1 MAEAALLAL
10 SKISFYL
17 AGEAA
22 TFVGTKFSNLIELP
36 NIVQRV
42 RRQLLMMNLF
52 IRKTGALYLSDE
64 LLKGWISEVR
74 VLAYR
79 VEDVMD
85 NFSYNYLQ
93 YKKDQFLQKL
103 GKGVNYAVVFSGISD
118 ELIQIE
124 KEIVHVSMLKDQ
136 WLRPVHELL
145 PTQIQN
151 SELQFPQY
159 SMPQFMKDEDL
170 VGIKKNREQLT
181 KWLRSDARD
190 LKLVSVCGMG
200 GMGNTTLVANVYEK
214 QRDNFTV
221 LVWLTVS
228 QTYNGMEALLRKLLE
243 LTMADSDNIEMGK
256 KKSERI
262 DNMDVFEIK
271 TKLRAVFGE
280 KKYLVVLDDI
290 WNLQVYETMRD
301 VFEDSK
307 NGSCIV
313 ITTRKEDVAS
323 VAPKNYQLKLSPL
336 GLNDSLCLL
345 CTKVFPYNNF
355 ESEGPTKLKELAT
368 DAANECNKS
377 TPMNCPAEV
386 RELASA
392 IAKKF
397 EDLLR
402 EQCPAELQELATD
415 AVRKCEGLS
424 KAKSTSELLDLANDI
439 LNKSASLPLSKCQ
452 SEMQVLAVNIAKK
465 CGGLPLAI
473 VSIGSLL
480 STRKLIWPVWK
491 QIYDQLPSELEKDAQ
506 VRGIL
511 NLSYYDLPGE
521 LRNCFLYC
529 SMFPEDYPMPRE
541 KLVWLWIAEGFVVK
555 KGDSTLEEVAEG
567 YLMELIHRNMLQV
580 VENDELGGVNTF
592 RMHDILR
599 ELALTVS
606 KVEMFGTVN
615 DFGAIIQMDRD
626 VRRLSAFRWRKMK
639 NDASKMKFPRL
650 RTLMASETIVMS
662 IPSILSESKY
672 LTVLELQDSE
682 VTTLP
687 ASIGNL
693 FNLRY
698 IGLKNTGISSLPD
711 SIKNLIN
718 LQTLDVK
725 STNIT
730 NLPPGI
736 VKLTKLRHILADRY
750 ADEKQSQ
757 FRYFVGVKAPK
768 GLSNLEELQTLET
781 VQASEDLAE
790 QLENMMQL
798 RSVWI
803 ENISAAHCSKI
814 FKVLS
819 MMPLLS
825 SLLLSAS
832 SEKELLSFQD
842 LKPTS
847 AMMHRLIVRGCWAG
861 RTMRCPIFEHHR
873 VNLKYLALS
882 RCHLGREDPLS
893 FLASHAPN
901 LSYLRLNNINS
912 AHELVIP
919 ADSFTH
925 LKTLVLMT
933 MHDVSLLDFGDGSLP
948 SMEGLYITSL
958 PKLATVPQG
967 IEHCHCLKKL
977 WLVGLHEDFKT
988 QWKSKGMKQK
998 LQQVLEIRI

>member
-1 MAEAALLAL
+1 MAEAALVAL
-10 SKISFYL
+10 SKIGFYL

-22 TFVGTKFSNLIELP
+22 TFVATKFSNLTELP
-36 NIVQRV
+36 NTVQRV

-74 VLAYR
+74 MLAYR

-85 NFSYNYLQ
+85 NFSYHYLR
-93 YKKDQFLQKL
+93 YKNDQFLKRL
-103 GKGVNYAVVFSGISD
+103 SNGINYTAIFSGISD

-136 WLRPVHELL
+136 WLRPVHEFL
-145 PTQIQN
+145 PTQIHN

-170 VGIKKNREQLT
+170 VGIEKNSEQLT
-181 KWLRSDARD
+181 KWLRSDTHD
-190 LKLVSVCGMG
+190 LKVVSVCGMG
-200 GMGNTTLVANVYEK
+200 GIGKTTLTANVYEK
-214 QRDNFTV
+214 QRDNFKV
-221 LVWLTVS
+221 LLWLTIS
-228 QTYNGMEALLRKLLE
+228 QTYNSRKSGGTDSMDIRKVKTELRE
-243 LTMADSDNIEMGK
+243 
-256 KKSERI
+256 
-262 DNMDVFEIK
+262 
-271 TKLRAVFGE
+271 VFGT

-290 WNLQVYETMRD
+290 WNPQVYESMRD

-313 ITTRKEDVAS
+313 ITTRKEDVAALAS
-323 VAPKNYQLKLSPL
+323 KHYQLKLSPL
-336 GLNDSLCLL
+336 GLKDALCLL
-345 CTKVFPYNNF
+345 CTKAFPYND
-355 ESEGPTKLKELAT
+355 ESDGPSKVLELAT
-368 DAANECNKS
+368 DTANKCNGS
-377 TPMNCPAEV
+377 SLVNCPAELH
-386 RELASA
+386 ELATGV
-392 IAKKF
+392 AKKF
-397 EDLLR
+397 EALLL

-415 AVRKCEGLS
+415 AIRKCEGLS
-424 KAKSTSELLDLANDI
+424 MAKSSSELLELANDI
-439 LNKSASLPLSKCQ
+439 AKKSVALPVVKCPL
-452 SEMQVLAVNIAKK
+452 EMQVLAVNIAKK

-480 STRKLIWPVWK
+480 STRKLILPVWK
-491 QIYDQLPSELEKDAQ
+491 QIYDQLPSELEKYAQ

-511 NLSYYDLPGE
+511 SLSYYDLPGE

-529 SMFPEDYPMPRE
+529 SMFPEDYLLPRE
-541 KLVWLWIAEGFVVK
+541 KLVRLWIAEGFVVK
-555 KGDSTLEEVAEG
+555 KGNSTLEEIAEG
-567 YLMELIHRNMLQV
+567 YLMELIHRNMLQIV
-580 VENDELGGVNTF
+580 DNDELGGVSTF

-606 KVEMFGTVN
+606 KVEMFGIVN
-615 DFGAIIQMDRD
+615 DFGAVIQMDKD

-687 ASIGNL
+687 ASIGHL

-698 IGLKNTGISSLPD
+698 IGLRNTGISVLPEF
-711 SIKNLIN
+711 IENLIN

-725 STNIT
+725 STNIR
-730 NLPPGI
+730 NLPHGI

-750 ADEKQSQ
+750 ADVKQSE
-757 FRYFVGVKAPK
+757 FRYFVGVEAPI

-781 VQASEDLAE
+781 VQSSIYLAE

-798 RSVWI
+798 RSQD
-803 ENISAAHCSKI
+803 E
-814 FKVLS
+814 
-819 MMPLLS
+819 P
-825 SLLLSAS
+825 
-832 SEKELLSFQD
+832 LSFED

-847 AMMHRLIVRGCWAG
+847 TKLHRLIVRGCWAG
-861 RTMRCPIFEHHR
+861 RTLKCPMFEHHGG
-873 VNLKYLALS
+873 NLKYLALS
-882 RCHLGREDPLS
+882 GCHLGGEDPLV
-893 FLASHAPN
+893 FLASHAPH

-912 AHELVIP
+912 KHELVVP

-925 LKTLVLMT
+925 LKTLVLMGL
-933 MHDVSLLDFGDGSLP
+933 HDVSFLDIGHGSLP
-948 SMEGLYITSL
+948 VIEGIYITSL

-967 IEHCHCLKKL
+967 IENCPCLKKL
-977 WLVGLHEDFKT
+977 WLLGLHEDFKA
-988 QWKSKGMKQK
+988 QWNNKGMKQK
-998 LQQVLEIRI
+998 MQHVPEIRI

>member
-10 SKISFYL
+10 SKIGFYL

-22 TFVGTKFSNLIELP
+22 TFVATKFSNLTELP

-74 VLAYR
+74 MLAYR

-85 NFSYNYLQ
+85 NFSYHYLR
-93 YKKDQFLQKL
+93 YKNDQFLKRL
-103 GKGVNYAVVFSGISD
+103 SKGINYTAIFSGISD

-145 PTQIQN
+145 PTQIHN

-159 SMPQFMKDEDL
+159 SVPQFMKDEDL
-170 VGIKKNREQLT
+170 VGIEKNSEQLT
-181 KWLRSDARD
+181 KWLRSDTQD
-190 LKLVSVCGMG
+190 LKVVSVCGMG
-200 GMGNTTLVANVYEK
+200 GIGKTTLIANVYEK
-214 QRDNFTV
+214 QRDNFKV
-221 LVWLTVS
+221 LLWLTIS
-228 QTYNGMEALLRKLLE
+228 QTYKSVEALLRKLLE
-243 LTMADSDNIEMGK
+243 MTRADSDSMEMGK
-256 KKSERI
+256 RKSEGI
-262 DNMDVFEIK
+262 DSMDILKVK
-271 TKLRAVFGE
+271 TELRAVFGA

-290 WNLQVYETMRD
+290 WNPQVYESMRD

-313 ITTRKEDVAS
+313 ITTRKEDVAALAS
-323 VAPKNYQLKLSPL
+323 KHYQLKLSPL
-336 GLNDSLCLL
+336 GLKDALSLL
-345 CTKVFPYNNF
+345 CTKAFPYNDS
-355 ESEGPTKLKELAT
+355 ESEDPSKVMELAT
-368 DAANECNKS
+368 D
-377 TPMNCPAEV
+377 
-386 RELASA
+386 
-392 IAKKF
+392 
-397 EDLLR
+397 
-402 EQCPAELQELATD
+402 
-415 AVRKCEGLS
+415 
-424 KAKSTSELLDLANDI
+424 TSELLELANDI
-439 LNKSASLPLSKCQ
+439 AKKSVVLPVAKCPL
-452 SEMQVLAVNIAKK
+452 EMQVLAVNIAKK

-480 STRKLIWPVWK
+480 STRKLILPVWK
-491 QIYDQLPSELEKDAQ
+491 QIYDQLPSELEKYAQ

-511 NLSYYDLPGE
+511 SLSYYDLPGE

-529 SMFPEDYPMPRE
+529 SMFPEDYPLPRE
-541 KLVWLWIAEGFVVK
+541 KLVRLWIAEGFVVK
-555 KGDSTLEEVAEG
+555 KGNSTLEEVAEG
-567 YLMELIHRNMLQV
+567 CLMELIHRNMLQV
-580 VENDELGGVNTF
+580 VDNDELGGVSTF

-599 ELALTVS
+599 ELALTIS
-606 KVEMFGTVN
+606 KVEMFGIVN
-615 DFGAIIQMDRD
+615 DFGAVIQMDRD

-687 ASIGNL
+687 ASIGHL

-698 IGLKNTGISSLPD
+698 IGLRNTGISVLPE
-711 SIKNLIN
+711 SIENLIN

-725 STNIT
+725 STNIR
-730 NLPPGI
+730 NLPHGI

-750 ADEKQSQ
+750 ADVKQSE
-757 FRYFVGVKAPK
+757 FRYFVGVEAPI

-781 VQASEDLAE
+781 VQSSIYLAE

-803 ENISAAHCSKI
+803 ENITTAHCSKI
-814 FKVLS
+814 CKVLS
-819 MMPLLS
+819 MMPLLD

-832 SEKELLSFQD
+832 NVNEPLSFED

-847 AMMHRLIVRGCWAG
+847 TKLHRLIVRGCWAG
-861 RTMRCPIFEHHR
+861 RTLKCPMFEHHGG
-873 VNLKYLALS
+873 NLKYLALS
-882 RCHLGREDPLS
+882 GCHLGGEDPLV
-893 FLASHAPN
+893 FLASHAPH

-912 AHELVIP
+912 KHELVVP

-925 LKTLVLMT
+925 LKTLVLMGL
-933 MHDVSLLDFGDGSLP
+933 HDVSFLDIGHGSLP
-948 SMEGLYITSL
+948 VIEGIYITSL

-967 IEHCHCLKKL
+967 IENCHCLKKL
-977 WLVGLHEDFKT
+977 WLLGLHVDFKA
-988 QWKSKGMKQK
+988 QWNNKGMKQK
-998 LQQVLEIRI
+998 MQHVPEIRI

>member
-10 SKISFYL
+10 SKIGFYL

-22 TFVGTKFSNLIELP
+22 TFVATKFSNLTELP

-74 VLAYR
+74 MLAYR

-85 NFSYNYLQ
+85 NFSYHYLR
-93 YKKDQFLQKL
+93 YKNDQFLKRL
-103 GKGVNYAVVFSGISD
+103 SKGINYTAVFSGISD

-145 PTQIQN
+145 PTQINN

-170 VGIKKNREQLT
+170 VGIEKNSKQLT
-181 KWLRSDARD
+181 KWLRSDTQD
-190 LKLVSVCGMG
+190 LKVVSVCGMG
-200 GMGNTTLVANVYEK
+200 GIGKTTLIANVYEK
-214 QRDNFTV
+214 QRDNFEV
-221 LVWLTVS
+221 LLWLTIS
-228 QTYNGMEALLRKLLE
+228 QTYNSVEALLRKLLLE
-243 LTMADSDNIEMGK
+243 MRRPDSDSEEMDK
-256 KKSERI
+256 RKLEDINS
-262 DNMDVFEIK
+262 MDILMVK
-271 TKLRAVFGE
+271 TELRAGFGS

-290 WNLQVYETMRD
+290 WNPQVYESMRD

-313 ITTRKEDVAS
+313 ITTRKEDVAALAS
-323 VAPKNYQLKLSPL
+323 KHHQLKLSPL
-336 GLNDSLCLL
+336 GLKDALCLL
-345 CTKVFPYNNF
+345 CIKAFPYND
-355 ESEGPTKLKELAT
+355 ESEGPSKVLELAT
-368 DAANECNKS
+368 DTANKCNGS
-377 TPMNCPAEV
+377 SLVNCPAELHD
-386 RELASA
+386 LATGV
-392 IAKKF
+392 AKKF
-397 EDLLR
+397 EALLL
-402 EQCPAELQELATD
+402 EQCPAELQELAND
-415 AVRKCEGLS
+415 AKRKCEGLS
-424 KAKSTSELLDLANDI
+424 MAKSSSELLDLANDI
-439 LNKSASLPLSKCQ
+439 AKKSVALPVAKCPL
-452 SEMQVLAVNIAKK
+452 EMQVLVVNIAKK
-465 CGGLPLAI
+465 CAGLPLAI

-480 STRKLIWPVWK
+480 STRKLILPVWK
-491 QIYDQLPSELEKDAQ
+491 QIYDQLPSELEKYVQ

-511 NLSYYDLPGE
+511 SLSYYDLPGE

-529 SMFPEDYPMPRE
+529 SMFPEDYPLPRE
-541 KLVWLWIAEGFVVK
+541 KLVRLWIAEGFVVK
-555 KGDSTLEEVAEG
+555 KGNSTLEEVAEG

-580 VENDELGGVNTF
+580 VDNDELGGVSTC

-599 ELALTVS
+599 ELALTIS
-606 KVEMFGTVN
+606 KVEMFGIVN
-615 DFGAIIQMDRD
+615 DFGAVIQMDRD

-672 LTVLELQDSE
+672 LTVLELQDSG

-687 ASIGNL
+687 SSIGHL

-698 IGLKNTGISSLPD
+698 IGLRNTGISVLPE
-711 SIKNLIN
+711 SIENLIN

-725 STNIT
+725 STNIR
-730 NLPPGI
+730 NLPHRI

-750 ADEKQSQ
+750 ADVKQSE
-757 FRYFVGVKAPK
+757 FRYFVGVEAPK

-781 VQASEDLAE
+781 VQSSIYLAE

-814 FKVLS
+814 CKVLS
-819 MMPLLS
+819 MMPLLD
-825 SLLLSAS
+825 SLLLSATNGN
-832 SEKELLSFQD
+832 EPLSFED

-847 AMMHRLIVRGCWAG
+847 TKLQRLIVRGCWAG
-861 RTMRCPIFEHHR
+861 RTLKCPMFEHHGG
-873 VNLKYLALS
+873 NLKYLALS
-882 RCHLGREDPLS
+882 HCHLGGEDPLV
-893 FLASHAPN
+893 FLASHAPH

-912 AHELVIP
+912 THKLVVP

-925 LKTLVLMT
+925 LKTLVLMGL
-933 MHDVSLLDFGDGSLP
+933 HDVCFLDIGHGSLP
-948 SMEGLYITSL
+948 VIEAMYITSL

-967 IEHCHCLKKL
+967 IENCQRLKKL
-977 WLVGLHEDFKT
+977 WLLGLHEYFKA
-988 QWKSKGMKQK
+988 QWNNKGMKQK
-998 LQQVLEIRI
+998 MQHVPEIRI